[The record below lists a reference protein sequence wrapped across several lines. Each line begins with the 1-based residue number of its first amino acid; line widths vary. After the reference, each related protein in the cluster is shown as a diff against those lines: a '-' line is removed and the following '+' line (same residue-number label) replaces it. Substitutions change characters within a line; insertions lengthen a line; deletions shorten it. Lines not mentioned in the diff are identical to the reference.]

1 MSYDAD
7 CIIVGG
13 GPGGLTAAIY
23 LARFLR
29 RCIVIDAGAGRA
41 ASIPTSH
48 NLPGFSDGIHGTEL
62 LARMRSQALRYGAD
76 IRDGKVGGLVLAREG
91 FVVQVDSYE
100 LRAPTV
106 LLATGVF
113 NHRPEMPGAAH
124 DSAVAQGLIRYCP
137 VCDGYEASGMNIAVF
152 GSDEH
157 GAAEAEFLLRYSD
170 RITLLAQRAARLTDA
185 DRTRLAELG
194 IKIID
199 APVRALRIDGRAIV
213 ADLGN
218 GGEQRFDT
226 LYPALGSSP
235 RTQLAVA
242 VGASVSKDGCLLT
255 DAHQQTNVPGLFGA
269 GDVVE
274 GLDQISVATGQ
285 AANAATAIHNL
296 LRDQDGSADR
306 IPRMR
311 VSGATASATR

>member
-1 MSYDAD
+1 MVESVD
-7 CIIVGG
+7 CIIIGG

-29 RCIVIDAGAGRA
+29 RCIIIDAGAGRA

-48 NLPGFSDGIHGTEL
+48 NLPGFPEGIHGTEL

-76 IRDGKVGGLVLAREG
+76 IRDGTVDGLLLTNEG
-91 FVVQVDSYE
+91 FAAQVDDYE
-100 LRAPTV
+100 ILAPTV

-113 NHRPEMPGAAH
+113 NHRPEMSEAAH

-137 VCDGYEASGMNIAVF
+137 VCDGYEASGMNIAVL

-157 GAAEAEFLLRYSD
+157 GAAEAEFLARYSD
-170 RITLLAQRAARLTDA
+170 QITLLAKRAVQLTDA
-185 DRTRLAELG
+185 YRMRLTALG
-194 IKIID
+194 IKIVD
-199 APVRALRIDGRAIV
+199 APVRALRIDSGAMAV
-213 ADLGN
+213 ELEDGVEL
-218 GGEQRFDT
+218 RFDT

-235 RTQLAVA
+235 RTQLALA
-242 VGASVSKDGCLLT
+242 VGANVSKAGCLLI
-255 DAHQQTNVPGLFGA
+255 DAHQQTNVAGLFGV

-296 LRDQDGSADR
+296 LRESERKALVTKTDS
-306 IPRMR
+306 
-311 VSGATASATR
+311 TK